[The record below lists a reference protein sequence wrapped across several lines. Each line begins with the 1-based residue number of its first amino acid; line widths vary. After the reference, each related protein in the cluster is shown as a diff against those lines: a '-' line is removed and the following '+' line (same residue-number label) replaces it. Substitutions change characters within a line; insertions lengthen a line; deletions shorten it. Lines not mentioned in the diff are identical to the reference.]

1 MQDHLSL
8 GSIYDEIPYI
18 FQADAR
24 TYPGKTGALG
34 LLYGL
39 GVEALANARILELGC
54 AQGAN
59 ILPIAERF
67 KGSYCVGVDLSREHI
82 ASGKTILQG
91 LGLKNIELICGDFQ
105 ALDLPLH
112 SFDYIIAHGLFSWIP
127 EHLQIPLLQTLKGYL
142 APKGLAHLSFNVL
155 PAWSLRLGLK
165 HYLADLTEGL
175 GSYTAKV
182 DKAHA
187 FLQDL
192 QKTPPLQGLRWKHF
206 LGEDLGLILR
216 QSKHYLAHDF
226 LEPENH
232 PISYKDFYTLAKA
245 QGLQILGESQLRR
258 NILHQLHPE
267 VQGFY
272 RSHGSSELEWNSL
285 YDFLNFRTFR
295 NMLLCHENVE
305 LSPEPLPSSF
315 AKLYFSSPLRPET
328 PLKNLD
334 GETVLKYIG
343 RGELLAKN
351 PLDKAL
357 LLALAEAYPNALS
370 LEELLENTIHHL
382 SHHGHSFEPKAIMD
396 ITGFLFY
403 GYTKNQID
411 FWTHPIRADKPSDKP
426 SALCPFAHSLNRY
439 LAKNTQYPL
448 INEHYEMIHLSSGQ
462 KAVLQLLDGKH
473 SLADITKHLK
483 EKPTVI
489 LGALEALAQHVLLR
503 HN

>member
-1 MQDHLSL
+1 MQDDPIH

-39 GVEALANARILELGC
+39 EVKPLANARILELGC

-59 ILPIAERF
+59 IIPLAERF
-67 KGSYCVGVDLSREHI
+67 QQAYCIGVDLSKEQI
-82 ASGKTILQG
+82 ASGKAILQG
-91 LGLKNIELICGDFQ
+91 LGLKNIELVCGDFQ
-105 ALDLPLH
+105 SLDLPLH
-112 SFDYIIAHGLFSWIP
+112 AFDYIIAHGLFSWIP
-127 EHLQIPLLQTLKGYL
+127 ESLQIPLLQTLKRYL
-142 APKGLAHLSFNVL
+142 APNGLAHVSFNVL

-165 HYLADLTEGL
+165 NYLKSLTESL

-192 QKTPPLQGLRWKHF
+192 QKTPSIQTLRWKHF

-232 PISYKDFYTLAKA
+232 PIHYKDFYALAKA
-245 QGLQILGESQLRR
+245 QGLQILGESQLKRS
-258 NILHQLHPE
+258 ILHQLHPDI
-267 VQGFY
+267 QGFY
-272 RSHGSSELEWNSL
+272 HSHGSSEVEWNDL

-295 NMLLCHENVE
+295 NMLLCHETVE
-305 LSPEPLPSSF
+305 LSAEPLPSSF
-315 AKLYFSSPLRPET
+315 TKLYFSSPLRPDT
-328 PLKNLD
+328 QPKSLDAATILKC
-334 GETVLKYIG
+334 IG
-343 RGELLAKN
+343 RGELLVKN
-351 PLDKAL
+351 PFDKAV

-370 LEELLENTIHHL
+370 LEKLLEKTIHHL
-382 SHHGHSFEPKAIMD
+382 SHYGYNFEPKAIMD

-411 FWTHPIRADKPSDKP
+411 FWTHPISVEAPSE
-426 SALCPFAHSLNRY
+426 LCPLARSLNRY

-448 INEHYEMIHLSSGQ
+448 INEHYEMIHLSSGE
-462 KAVLQLLDGKH
+462 KAVLQFLDGKH
-473 SLADITKHLK
+473 SLADIAKALK
-483 EKPTVI
+483 EKPKII
-489 LGALEALAQHVLLR
+489 LSALETLARHVLLS